1 MLFFSSL
8 KDFDFQAPAGH
19 ASLSQFSTSTPPATP
34 LRNNSFS
41 TTLPKSAASE
51 DIFSPSLFGITM
63 TPTTYNFSQLHG
75 MTSSGTYLDSEGNV
89 IYENMPPV
97 PTSRYLIFVIINIF
111 MSHFVDIFW
120 SHCIYQRLDSIDEES
135 SPHRVRRLFL
145 FQ

>member
-1 MLFFSSL
+1 MRTIHICSNNVLDTYIFIFLDFLYFFFSW

-34 LRNNSFS
+34 LRNNSS
-41 TTLPKSAASE
+41 SATLPKSAASE

-63 TPTTYNFSQLHG
+63 TPTAFNFSQIPG

-97 PTSRYLIFVIINIF
+97 PTSRHLI
-111 MSHFVDIFW
+111 
-120 SHCIYQRLDSIDEES
+120 L
-135 SPHRVRRLFL
+135 
-145 FQ
+145 